1 MPNSPEQADHPEMPA
16 GFGLATATFVV
27 VASMVGV
34 GILTMSGFTVAY
46 TGSNALMLGLWVVGG
61 LVALCGA
68 LTIAE
73 LAAALP
79 KTGGDYVY
87 LREAYGAPVAFLS
100 GWLSFFIGFA
110 GPIAASASFSA
121 TYLTAPLG
129 LHEPTGWWVRHVIAT
144 VAILVFTLIHVGGR
158 RGSAGVQ
165 VAITIVKVGGLT
177 LLAIAGIIVGRGNL
191 ANLNDLPTIR
201 PATLQS
207 MLFSL
212 IYISYAYTG
221 WNAAGYLAGEIG
233 DAKRRLPL
241 SILIGTLG
249 VTALYMALNLFYA
262 LALPAS
268 EIRRVVDTQGFGAV
282 APIAELASIRLFDV
296 RVSGPLSVA
305 VGLMLFS
312 TLSAYVLTGPRVLH
326 AMAVDGLF
334 PEFAAR
340 LTRGSRTP
348 ALATFLQSGWALL
361 LLWSAPIDEIL
372 IYASVGLALFS
383 MLTVGSVYALRIR
396 RPDLERP
403 FRVPGY
409 PLTPAVFLLV
419 TGALIVA
426 AFNDPNGKGLASA
439 WYAIGSVVAGLPAYY
454 GWKAWTGRRTG
465 SSI

>member
-1 MPNSPEQADHPEMPA
+1 MPNHQADDPAMPA

-34 GILTMSGFTVAY
+34 GILTTSGYTVAA
-46 TGSNALMLGLWVVGG
+46 TGSNALMLGLWAVGG
-61 LVALCGA
+61 VVALCGA

-79 KTGGDYVY
+79 KTGGDYVF
-87 LREAYGAPVAFLS
+87 LREAFGAPVAFLS
-100 GWLSFFIGFA
+100 GWVSFFIGFA
-110 GPIAASASFSA
+110 GPIAASASASA
-121 TYLTAPLG
+121 SYLTAPFG
-129 LHEPTGWWVRHVIAT
+129 LTEPTGWWVRHALAT
-144 VAILVFTLIHVGGR
+144 ASILAFTLIHVGGR
-158 RGSAGVQ
+158 RGTARVQ
-165 VAITIVKVGGLT
+165 VAITLIKVGGLT
-177 LLAIAGIIVGRGNL
+177 LLAIAGIFAGRGNL

-201 PATLQS
+201 PSTVQS

-212 IYISYAYTG
+212 VYIAYGYTG

-233 DAKRRLPL
+233 DPKRRLPL
-241 SILIGTLG
+241 SILIGTVG

-268 EIRRVVDTQGFGAV
+268 EIRRVVDSQGFGAV
-282 APIAELASIRLFDV
+282 APIAELAATRLFDP
-296 RVSGPLSVA
+296 RVAGPLSVA
-305 VGLMLFS
+305 VGLMLWS

-334 PEFAAR
+334 PSFAAR

-361 LLWSAPIDEIL
+361 LLWSAPFDEIL
-372 IYASVGLALFS
+372 IYASVGLSLFS

-409 PLTPAVFLLV
+409 PLTPAIFLLV

-426 AFNDPNGKGLASA
+426 AFNDPNGKGLHSA
-439 WYAIGSVVAGLPAYY
+439 WFAIGSVAAGLPAYY
-454 GWKAWTGRRTG
+454 GWKAWSGPQT
-465 SSI
+465 SPPS